1 MWMMSGIGT
10 VVCLRLLDARRE
22 PSAREVGGGEQRKEQ
37 KKSCGFRV
45 VLREDEL
52 LSQLAI
58 TIDISCICKNMRKYP
73 TWKQEFFGLKLALK
87 CFWPDIGLR
96 NK

>member
-1 MWMMSGIGT
+1 MSAEKERRG
-10 VVCLRLLDARRE
+10 RLGR
-22 PSAREVGGGEQRKEQ
+22 EQRKEQ